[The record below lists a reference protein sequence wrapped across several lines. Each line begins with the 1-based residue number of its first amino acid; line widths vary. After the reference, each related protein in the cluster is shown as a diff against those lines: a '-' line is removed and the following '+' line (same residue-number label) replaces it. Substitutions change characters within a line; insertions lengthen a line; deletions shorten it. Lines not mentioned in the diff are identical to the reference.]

1 MIKIGGIPVLEHQ
14 INLLKNYNIKN
25 IIILTGYLSHVIEDY
40 FKNSNKWGVKIS
52 YFNER
57 RPLGTGGGLKKIENQ
72 LTDDFI
78 FLSGDVIFN
87 IDLAKLFYFHRKKR
101 SFATLVTHPND
112 HPRDSDLV
120 ETDNNG
126 RIIKLHPKPHKGNRY
141 FRNLVNAGIYVLPPG
156 ILKYIRNNKKT
167 ALEKEIFPQI
177 IREKRVF
184 GYNSP
189 EYIKDMGT
197 PERLKEVA
205 KDYSKGKVGRLNL
218 RNKRKAI
225 FLDRDGTINY
235 DGGNISKIEDFRLL
249 PKTAEAI
256 KLINTS
262 EYLAVVVTNQPVVA
276 KGFCSISDVEKIHKK
291 METLLGIKG
300 AKLDAIYFCPH
311 HPDRGYPGENP
322 KYKIKCGCRKPKI
335 GLLKKAQ
342 KDLNI
347 DLSKSWIIGDSERD
361 ITAGKNAGIRKIL
374 IKKNQIKFGE
384 CPIKTQTAND
394 IYSAV
399 KLILKKQ

>member
-1 MIKIGGIPVLEHQ
+1 
-14 INLLKNYNIKN
+14 
-25 IIILTGYLSHVIEDY
+25 
-40 FKNSNKWGVKIS
+40 
-52 YFNER
+52 
-57 RPLGTGGGLKKIENQ
+57 
-72 LTDDFI
+72 
-78 FLSGDVIFN
+78 
-87 IDLAKLFYFHRKKR
+87 
-101 SFATLVTHPND
+101 
-112 HPRDSDLV
+112 
-120 ETDNNG
+120 
-126 RIIKLHPKPHKGNRY
+126 
-141 FRNLVNAGIYVLPPG
+141 VLPPG